1 MNTAVVILVIIGLF
15 FVGVGTLG
23 LLRFPDFY
31 SRAHATGKCDT
42 LGMLLTLLGLSV
54 YAWSMD
60 WWLVGVKI
68 IIIALFILLAN
79 PTAIH
84 ALARAAFLAGVKPWT
99 KKGNEVSDKV

>member
-1 MNTAVVILVIIGLF
+1 MNIVVIILVSAGLF
-15 FVGVGTLG
+15 FLGIGTLG

-31 SRAHATGKCDT
+31 SRAHAAGKCDT

-54 YAWSMD
+54 YAWSMS

-68 IIIALFILLAN
+68 MIIALFVLLAN

-84 ALARAAFLAGVKPWT
+84 ALTRAAFLAGVKPWT
-99 KKGNEVSDKV
+99 KKENPKQ

>member
-1 MNTAVVILVIIGLF
+1 MNIVVIVLVSTGLF
-15 FVGVGTLG
+15 FLGIGTLG

-42 LGMLLTLLGLSV
+42 LGMLLTLIGLTI
-54 YAWSMD
+54 YAWSLG

-68 IIIALFILLAN
+68 MIIALFILLAN

-84 ALARAAFLAGVKPWT
+84 ALTRAAFLAGVKPWT
-99 KKGNEVSDKV
+99 KKENPKQ